1 MAALPVRWP
10 ASLSEAPPAV
20 EAAPAEAH
28 GPSLGIAAGG
38 TPADGGLEAI
48 FMEGLPFHGS
58 PTKVFG
64 YIALPPG
71 LQPGERCP
79 AMVLL
84 HVSTATTVCR
94 HVCHRQLAAV

>member
-38 TPADGGLEAI
+38 TPTDGGLEAI
-48 FMEGLPFHGS
+48 FFEGLPYHGL

-64 YIALPPG
+64 YIGLPPG

-84 HVSTATTVCR
+84 HVSTVTR
-94 HVCHRQLAAV
+94 SH